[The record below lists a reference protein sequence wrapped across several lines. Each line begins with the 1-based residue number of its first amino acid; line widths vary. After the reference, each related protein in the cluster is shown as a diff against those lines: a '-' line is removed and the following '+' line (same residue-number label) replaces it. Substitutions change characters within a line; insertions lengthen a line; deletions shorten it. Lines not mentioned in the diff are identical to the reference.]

1 MNIFQGRGAHR
12 FARVAAA
19 IGIALVCASALYGCA
34 GEGADQ
40 TNEEIATYADIE
52 NMDLEYTDRDKRDT
66 YDEASATK
74 IALTGDSASVEGEGV
89 RVDGSNVSIE
99 SEGTYVVSGALDN
112 GQLRVNVGDTEKVQ
126 IVLAGATIKNE
137 SSAALFV
144 EQADKCF
151 ITLAA
156 GTKNELADSA
166 EYAFAE
172 GEDEPNAT
180 LFSKDDLT
188 INGTGE
194 LSVTGNYEHAI
205 YSKDDLV
212 ITGGA
217 FDVSAVKDGLRGKDS
232 LKILDGTFA
241 VEAGEDC
248 LKASRDD
255 DPTRGFVVIDG
266 GTFTLNA
273 GDDAIHGETY
283 LLVKGGTIDIPT
295 CVEGLEAMVVQVDG
309 GDIDVVAQDDAI
321 NAAAP
326 SVSSDA
332 QADAE
337 SAPGDGIEAGERGLK
352 GDRGEM
358 GGEMNLDA
366 NDQTDG
372 EKSFQKPEGMKG
384 ERPALDAED
393 ASQNGERSFKGR
405 MQDDATGEQDGSS
418 DQRVPEGDLPED
430 FADDLGGFEGFDDL
444 TDLPEGMEGQKGGF
458 GGGMDEGNESCQIII
473 NGGTITL
480 EAKGDAIDS
489 NGSLQVNGGTVYVTG
504 PTSGGDG
511 ALDYALDAACDG
523 GTILIAGPSRMA
535 QNFSEGTQPF
545 VFTQVNGKANQTVTV
560 KDQVGDTLISY
571 APKADFETII
581 VSSPDFVDG
590 QTYTLVVGDSQT
602 KITPTTSQVGQK
614 A

>member
-1 MNIFQGRGAHR
+1 MKIFQRRGAHR

-19 IGIALVCASALYGCA
+19 IGIALVCAGALYGCA

-40 TNEEIATYADIE
+40 TNEEVATYADIE

-99 SEGTYVVSGALDN
+99 SEGTYIVSGTLDN
-112 GQLRVNVGDTEKVQ
+112 GQVRVNVGDTEKVQ

-151 ITLAA
+151 ITLAPD
-156 GTKNELADSA
+156 TKNELADGA
-166 EYAFAE
+166 EYTFAE
-172 GEDEPNAT
+172 GEDEPNAA

-212 ITGGA
+212 ITGGT
-217 FDVSAVKDGLRGKDS
+217 FDISAVNDGLRGKDS

-255 DPTRGFVVIDG
+255 DPARGFVVIDG

-295 CVEGLEAMVVQVDG
+295 CVEGLEAMVVQVDD
-309 GDIDVVAQDDAI
+309 GDINVIAQDDAI

-326 SVSSDA
+326 SAATDA

-337 SAPGDGIEAGERGLK
+337 FAPGDGIETDERGFK
-352 GDRGEM
+352 GDDGEM
-358 GGEMNLDA
+358 DFGAD
-366 NDQTDG
+366 DQIDG
-372 EKSFQKPEGMKG
+372 ENSFQKPDGMKG
-384 ERPALDAED
+384 ERPALDEED

-405 MQDDATGEQDGSS
+405 MQDDAAGEQDGSF
-418 DQRVPEGDLPED
+418 DQRAPKDDLPEG
-430 FADDLGGFEGFDDL
+430 FTDDLEGFEGFDDL
-444 TDLPEGMEGQKGGF
+444 TDLPEGMEGQRGEF

-489 NGSLQVNGGTVYVTG
+489 NGSLQVNGGTIYVTG
-504 PTSGGDG
+504 PTSGGNG
-511 ALDYALDAACDG
+511 ALDYALDAACNG
-523 GTILIAGPSRMA
+523 GTILIAGPARMA
-535 QNFSEGTQPF
+535 QSFSEGTQPF
-545 VFTQVNGKANQTVTV
+545 AFAQVSGKANQTVVV
-560 KDQVGDTLISY
+560 KDQAGDTLISY
-571 APKADFETII
+571 APKADFETVI

-590 QTYTLVVGDSQT
+590 QTYTLTVGDSQT